1 MCSILMVITA
11 EDFHDLDDL
20 PLLVYC
26 IAVGILFVQS
36 FWPDSMSGCSKVC
49 VFRDNLFSLSLSFNP
64 HQYLPK
70 YPSTE
75 SSGHTQIPCPKSSSS
90 FPSRLTY
97 HWYSPLAYIGWRRA
111 LALSDVWSIRE
122 HFRADYLY
130 ALYQQCYDARS
141 KDNFGQ
147 HNSASRTAHSFHL
160 NTLRIIWST
169 LGVYF
174 VGGAVFKL
182 LHDMFMFINPIIM
195 MYVGHTLPVGGNV
208 FVF

>member
-1 MCSILMVITA
+1 MTSMIFPSWSIASPWAYFSFKVSGPIRCLGARRYVSSGIT
-11 EDFHDLDDL
+11 
-20 PLLVYC
+20 Y
-26 IAVGILFVQS
+26 
-36 FWPDSMSGCSKVC
+36 
-49 VFRDNLFSLSLSFNP
+49 SLSLSFNP